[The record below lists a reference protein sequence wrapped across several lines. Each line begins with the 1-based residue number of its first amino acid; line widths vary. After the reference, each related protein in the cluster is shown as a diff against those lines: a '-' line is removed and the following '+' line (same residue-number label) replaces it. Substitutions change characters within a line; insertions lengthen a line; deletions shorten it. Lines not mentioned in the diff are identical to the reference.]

1 MQNRNVRHPSPPWE
15 PGTRLISALVLL
27 VLMAALLY
35 RLRELFS
42 LFMIAFLIAFLL
54 FPLVL
59 RLQRLM
65 KSPRWVA
72 VLLIYLVMLAILA
85 GAGTGV
91 GVAIA
96 QSVIN
101 LISGLEDVAAGIP
114 ALLEELLTQQYT
126 VGPWVLDFSQYNF
139 ESAVSDL
146 VGMVQSLLLESGT
159 FLASLA
165 GRAATTVGLALSV
178 FVFGFYLLL
187 DFDKA
192 NEVVLGL
199 IPGMYRADVQR
210 LLKDTGQLWSSFFR
224 GQLIL
229 GLAVGLLTFLFLT
242 ILGTNFTLG
251 LGVIAGFLELIP
263 GFGPFI
269 SACVGVLVALFQAS
283 NWIGLTPFW
292 YAVVVLGAFL
302 LVQQIEN
309 NLLVPKII
317 GHSLNLPPL
326 AVLLAVLAGGYLFGL
341 FGVLLAAPLTATLR
355 LWVGYIYRK
364 TVGLET
370 WPAPVLEPREE
381 IQMPRVPPF
390 LRRFFGRLTDWI
402 RSSGPFNRFSEEDGD
417 TIAEHQTGE
426 EQSEAS
432 SG

>member
-1 MQNRNVRHPSPPWE
+1 MEKRKVQHPSPPWE
-15 PGTRLISALVLL
+15 PGTRLISGFLL
-27 VLMAALLY
+27 LLATAVLLY

-42 LFMIAFLIAFLL
+42 LVMIAFLMAFLL

-65 KSPRWVA
+65 KSPRWAA
-72 VLLIYLVMLAILA
+72 VLVVYVIMLLILG

-91 GVAIA
+91 GIA
-96 QSVIN
+96 VTQSVIN
-101 LISGLEDVAAGIP
+101 LISGLENVAAGLP
-114 ALLEELLTQQYT
+114 DLVEELIVQQFT
-126 VGPWVLDFSQYNF
+126 IGPWVIDFSQFNF
-139 ESAVSDL
+139 ETILSDL
-146 VGMVQSLLLESGT
+146 VSLIQSVLFESGT
-159 FLASLA
+159 FIASLA
-165 GRAATTVGLALSV
+165 GRAATTVGLVLSI
-178 FVFGFYLLL
+178 FVFGFYLLI
-187 DFDKA
+187 DFDKS
-192 NEVVLGL
+192 NEVLLNL
-199 IPGMYRADVQR
+199 IPGPYKRDIQR
-210 LLKDTGQLWSSFFR
+210 LLKDTSLLWSSFFR

-229 GLAVGLLTFLFLT
+229 GLAVGLLTILFLT

-269 SACVGVLVALFQAS
+269 AACVGVLVAIFQSA
-283 NWIGLTPFW
+283 NWIGLSPFW
-292 YAVVVLGAFL
+292 YAAVVLGAFL

-370 WPAPVLEPREE
+370 WPAPVLEPREDVQ
-381 IQMPRVPPF
+381 IPKMPPF
-390 LRRFFGRLTDWI
+390 LRKFIRRITDWI
-402 RSSGPFNRFSEEDGD
+402 RSTGPFNRFSDDEGPDE
-417 TIAEHQTGE
+417 IAGPAGE
-426 EQSEAS
+426 PGSE
-432 SG
+432 

>member
-1 MQNRNVRHPSPPWE
+1 MQNRNVQQPSPPWE
-15 PGTRLISALVLL
+15 PGTRLIAAFLLL
-27 VLMAALLY
+27 VLTGVLLY

-42 LFMIAFLIAFLL
+42 LVIIAFLLAFLL

-59 RLQRLM
+59 RLQHAM
-65 KSPRWVA
+65 KAPRWVA
-72 VLLIYLVMLAILA
+72 VLIVYLIMLALIG

-91 GVAIA
+91 GVALA
-96 QSVIN
+96 QSVIS
-101 LISGLEDVAAGIP
+101 LISELENVAAGIP
-114 ALLEELLTQQYT
+114 DQVQELLMQKF
-126 VGPWVLDFSQYNF
+126 VIGPWMIDLAQFNF
-139 ESAVSDL
+139 ETVVSDF
-146 VGMVQSLLLESGT
+146 VGVVQSVLFESGT

-165 GRAATTVGLALSV
+165 GRAATTVGLVLSI

-187 DFDKA
+187 DFDKTSDA
-192 NEVVLGL
+192 FLALV
-199 IPGMYRADVQR
+199 PGPYRRDIQK
-210 LLKDTGQLWSSFFR
+210 LLKDTSLLWSSFFR

-229 GLAVGLLTFLFLT
+229 GLAVGLLTTLFLT

-269 SACVGVLVALFQAS
+269 SACVGVLVAIFQS
-283 NWIGLTPFW
+283 GNWMGLTSFW

-326 AVLLAVLAGGYLFGL
+326 VVLLAVLAGGYLFGL
-341 FGVLLAAPLTATLR
+341 FGILLAAPLTATLR

-370 WPAPVLEPREE
+370 WPAPLFKTREE
-381 IQMPRVPPF
+381 VQIPEMPQFVRNF
-390 LRRFFGRLTDWI
+390 IGRITNWI
-402 RSSGPFNRFSEEDGD
+402 RSTGPFSMFSDGEEEELNSEETPPDEPG
-417 TIAEHQTGE
+417 TNPE
-426 EQSEAS
+426 
-432 SG
+432 